1 MLQSRGGSI
10 NTNGT
15 LSTVQM
21 SPSGR
26 DAESGVADSKHAFG
40 IDKKQSDGVPGAF
53 LSEKKKGA
61 LYSSLSMISCIDAA
75 HGARDSHV
83 DSAAVF

>member
-1 MLQSRGGSI
+1 
-10 NTNGT
+10 
-15 LSTVQM
+15 M
-21 SPSGR
+21 SSSGR
-26 DAESGVADSKHAFG
+26 DAESGMVESKHAVG
-40 IDKKQSDGVPGAF
+40 LEKKQSDGAGGAF